1 MGKLRYHGQGKEVR
15 TNHLINR
22 GLRPPLNQKGNTMKQ
37 VEFSATEV
45 DLHEGLTK
53 GEKLI
58 EKINMVF
65 MLLQAKRDD
74 TAAAILQQVLDEL
87 KEIK

>member
-1 MGKLRYHGQGKEVR
+1 LFMGYYGIIKTEKEYIMQPV
-15 TNHLINR
+15 
-22 GLRPPLNQKGNTMKQ
+22 K
-37 VEFSATEV
+37 
-45 DLHEGLTK
+45 LTK

-65 MLLQAKRDD
+65 SLLQARRDD
-74 TAAAILQQVLDEL
+74 VATKVLQQVLDEL

>member
-1 MGKLRYHGQGKEVR
+1 MFMGYYGIIKTEKEYIMQPV
-15 TNHLINR
+15 
-22 GLRPPLNQKGNTMKQ
+22 KQ
-37 VEFSATEV
+37 
-45 DLHEGLTK
+45 TK

-58 EKINMVF
+58 EKISMVF

-74 TAAAILQQVLDEL
+74 TAAVVLQQVLDEL

>member
-1 MGKLRYHGQGKEVR
+1 LFMGYYGIIKTEKEY
-15 TNHLINR
+15 IMQ
-22 GLRPPLNQKGNTMKQ
+22 PEKQ
-37 VEFSATEV
+37 
-45 DLHEGLTK
+45 TK

-58 EKINMVF
+58 EKISMVF

-74 TAAAILQQVLDEL
+74 TAAVVLQQVLDEL

>member
-1 MGKLRYHGQGKEVR
+1 VDSFLFMGYYGIIKTEKEY
-15 TNHLINR
+15 IMQ
-22 GLRPPLNQKGNTMKQ
+22 PEKQ
-37 VEFSATEV
+37 
-45 DLHEGLTK
+45 TK

-58 EKINMVF
+58 EKISMVF

-74 TAAAILQQVLDEL
+74 TAAVVLQQVLDEL

>member
-1 MGKLRYHGQGKEVR
+1 MQPVK
-15 TNHLINR
+15 
-22 GLRPPLNQKGNTMKQ
+22 
-37 VEFSATEV
+37 
-45 DLHEGLTK
+45 LTK

-65 MLLQAKRDD
+65 SLLQARRDD
-74 TAAAILQQVLDEL
+74 VAAKVLQQVLDEL

>member
-1 MGKLRYHGQGKEVR
+1 MGLLK
-15 TNHLINR
+15 
-22 GLRPPLNQKGNTMKQ
+22 QKRKYIMRQ
-37 VEFSATEV
+37 VEFSVEALDTP
-45 DLHEGLTK
+45 EGPTK

-58 EKINMVF
+58 EKISMVF

-74 TAAAILQQVLDEL
+74 TASVVLQQVLDEL

>member
-1 MGKLRYHGQGKEVR
+1 MQPE
-15 TNHLINR
+15 
-22 GLRPPLNQKGNTMKQ
+22 KQ
-37 VEFSATEV
+37 
-45 DLHEGLTK
+45 TK

-58 EKINMVF
+58 EKISMVF

-74 TAAAILQQVLDEL
+74 TAAVVLQQVLDEL

>member
-1 MGKLRYHGQGKEVR
+1 MN
-15 TNHLINR
+15 TINI
-22 GLRPPLNQKGNTMKQ
+22 NDT
-37 VEFSATEV
+37 
-45 DLHEGLTK
+45 LTK

-65 MLLQAKRDD
+65 MLIQAKRDK
-74 TAAAILQQVLDEL
+74 TAATVLQQVLDEL

>member
-1 MGKLRYHGQGKEVR
+1 MQTVK
-15 TNHLINR
+15 
-22 GLRPPLNQKGNTMKQ
+22 
-37 VEFSATEV
+37 
-45 DLHEGLTK
+45 LTK

-65 MLLQAKRDD
+65 SLLQARRDD
-74 TAAAILQQVLDEL
+74 TAAVVLQQVLDEL

>member
-1 MGKLRYHGQGKEVR
+1 MLPR
-15 TNHLINR
+15 TR
-22 GLRPPLNQKGNTMKQ
+22 SKSLNQSSNQSGASAPTQPKKGNTMKQ